1 VQAEVRHG
9 SITLRG
15 SVEHHYQRTE
25 AEQAVRYLA
34 GVKGVFNE
42 ITVKSSIKPQAIEQ
56 KISAAFQ
63 RNARLDARQITVTA
77 TDGTAHSRASA
88 STSRPSSPTTK
99 APSWSSSTSRPSGLT
114 AI

>member
-9 SITLRG
+9 FITLRG

-42 ITVKSSIKPQAIEQ
+42 ITV
-56 KISAAFQ
+56 
-63 RNARLDARQITVTA
+63 
-77 TDGTAHSRASA
+77 
-88 STSRPSSPTTK
+88 
-99 APSWSSSTSRPSGLT
+99 
-114 AI
+114 